1 MFTNPERGVYEEN
14 RELKIK
20 NIELSADNEM
30 MKHRIKAQQEV
41 IERLKEW
48 LELFNGPMETAI
60 IQRKLE
66 KPIQLPFG
74 REIYEFQMTEP
85 YMMYERPSP
94 NVTEIKRLKVT
105 YE

>member
-30 MKHRIKAQQEV
+30 MKHRIRAQQEV
-41 IERLKEW
+41 IDRLKEW
-48 LELFNGPMETAI
+48 LELFAGPMDMVI

-66 KPIQLPFG
+66 RPVQLPYG
-74 REIYEFQMTEP
+74 REIYEFHMVEP
-85 YMMYERPSP
+85 YMKDEKPGP
-94 NVTEIKRLKVT
+94 NVLEMGRSRVT